1 MLKYAIVF
9 VVSTGFLVYFVT
21 PGSDDDAVVVA
32 TEQANTSII
41 EPTPIKKENSGWS
54 YDAGEDVTFGEPVKY
69 GDDESTDQKTSASDT
84 VFSNSLTQTAPKPI
98 YSQAPQIPQFTS
110 SPKPGE
116 YGSAEN
122 PVKMTPTGVRQ

>member
-9 VVSTGFLVYFVT
+9 VVSTGFLVYFIT
-21 PGSDDDAVVVA
+21 PGSDDQAVVMA
-32 TEQANTSII
+32 TEQAKTNVV
-41 EPTPIKKENSGWS
+41 EPAPIKKANSGWS

-69 GDDESTDQKTSASDT
+69 GDDESSDQKTTAPEN
-84 VFSNSLTQTAPKPI
+84 VASNSITQTAPKPV
-98 YSQAPQIPQFTS
+98 YSQAPQTLQFTS

-122 PVKMTPTGVRQ
+122 PVDMTPAGGRQ